1 MRLDRMKL
9 TAIADVLRSLVE
21 EALGEPGRVAR
32 LSIPTSPSDRVQVF
46 VKALE
51 EGSIYLGL
59 RRPGGKEDSRE
70 ILALA
75 RHMGLV
81 PLGDPERRYGNEHR
95 PLKGPRAYLILRCEL
110 DSLSGREGSWT
121 R

>member
-1 MRLDRMKL
+1 MKL

-81 PLGDPERRYGNEHR
+81 PQGEPEVRYGRDPR
-95 PLKGPRAYLILRCEL
+95 PPRGPRAYLVLVCIL
-110 DSLSGREGSWT
+110 DPT
-121 R
+121 IN